1 LWILSAENLGSEFFV
16 IPKHWV
22 YTLIKNSN
30 DQDFD
35 ILFTQLEELFWK
47 SDVMS
52 IVPLK
57 NSFEPLAFARVADE
71 EKI

>member
-1 LWILSAENLGSEFFV
+1 MGHF
-16 IPKHWV
+16 
-22 YTLIKNSN
+22 YTLIHQSN
-30 DQDFD
+30 DQEFD

-57 NSFEPLAFARVADE
+57 NSFEPLAFAREADE
-71 EKI
+71 QKI